1 MTRTHTPKYSTPTVT
16 IADFQGEAMLSISG
30 GRQRV
35 LIRPSDAEAVVHALG
50 MGLDFLGLLPTSS
63 QAVEHP

>member
-1 MTRTHTPKYSTPTVT
+1 MTETRTPRYSTPTVT
-16 IADFQGEAMLSISG
+16 IASFNGEPMLSITG

-35 LIRPSDAEAVVHALG
+35 LIRPSEAEAVVRALG

-63 QAVEHP
+63 QAVER

>member
-1 MTRTHTPKYSTPTVT
+1 MTETRTPQYSTPTVT
-16 IADFQGEAMLSISG
+16 IADFQGEPMLTITG

-35 LIRPSDAEAVVHALG
+35 LIRPSDAEAVVRAMG

-63 QAVEHP
+63 RAVERR